1 MVKKPPTMQE
11 IWVWSLEQEWLPIPV
26 FLPAK
31 FHGQRSLERFSPCGC
46 KELDLTEW
54 LTESERVNSIQN
66 APPAEWRERLMTL
79 FLYFGGVLCLEGI
92 YLLYFSNNCLQ
103 LHFDEFSFLTGKG
116 SRYFGFIL
124 EFLSPGGHR
133 TASFQ

>member
-1 MVKKPPTMQE
+1 MVKKLPTMQE
-11 IWVWSLEQEWLPIPV
+11 VWVWSLEQEWLPIPV

-31 FHGQRSLERFSPCGC
+31 FHGQRSLACFSPCSC

-66 APPAEWRERLMTL
+66 APPAEWRERLTL
-79 FLYFGGVLCLEGI
+79 FLYSGGVLSLEGI

-103 LHFDEFSFLTGKG
+103 LLFDEFSFLTGKG
-116 SRYFGFIL
+116 SRYFDSIS
-124 EFLSPGGHR
+124 EFLSPGGNR